1 MPFSATLTL
10 AFVLAAPPAGQTLKA
25 PALLPGDTVG
35 LVAPA
40 SALARARVEAA
51 VRNIQKCG
59 FIVRLEHPGK
69 RRGYLAADDEGRAA
83 AFNRLIYNPSVKAI
97 ICLRGGY
104 GSPRI
109 LDRIDYAAL
118 RKRPKIIVGYSDITA
133 LLIAVRQKTGL
144 VTFHGPMG
152 NEWGAQR
159 GLSHFSNKYYLEALG
174 NPATPLLE
182 DWGGERAGGM
192 RAPITIVGGEAEG
205 VLVGGNLSV
214 ICSTMG
220 TPYEIDTRDSILFL
234 EEVAEKPFRVDRM
247 LNQLRLAGKLQQA
260 RGILLGAFPGCQS
273 RDASELAL
281 SEVFMDYFV
290 PLGVPVLYE
299 FPAGHV
305 PDHAILPLGVR
316 MRLDA
321 RAGKLTLLEPPV
333 QPAGDRKTA
342 SRTPAPRES
351 NGER

>member
-1 MPFSATLTL
+1 MPLPAIFTLTL
-10 AFVLAAPPAGQTLKA
+10 VLAGQSAEQTLKP
-25 PALLPGDTVG
+25 PALRRGDTIG

-40 SALARARVEAA
+40 SPLAEARTRAA
-51 VRNIQKCG
+51 VTNLQKRG
-59 FIVRLEHPGK
+59 FIVRVERSGK
-69 RRGYLAADDEGRAA
+69 RRGYLATSDEARASA
-83 AFNRLIYNPSVKAI
+83 LNRLIHDPAVKAI
-97 ICLRGGY
+97 VCLRGGY

-118 RKRPKIIVGYSDITA
+118 VKQPKIIVGYSDITA

-152 NEWGAQR
+152 NELGAKR
-159 GLSHFSNKYYLEALG
+159 GLSPFTEKYYWEALR
-174 NPATPLLE
+174 NPATPLLT
-182 DWGGERAGGM
+182 DWGGERSGGM

-220 TPYEIDTRDSILFL
+220 TPYEIDTRDCILFL
-234 EEVAEKPFRVDRM
+234 EEVSEKPFRIDRM

-260 RGILLGAFPGCQS
+260 RGILLGSFPGCKA
-273 RDASELAL
+273 RDAEELAL
-281 SEVFMDYFV
+281 SEIFMDYFA

-305 PDHAILPLGVR
+305 PDHAILPFGVK
-316 MRLDA
+316 MKLDA
-321 RAGKLTLLEPPV
+321 IAGRLTILEPPV
-333 QPAGDRKTA
+333 EPADDASTA
-342 SRTPAPRES
+342 SRTLDPRES
-351 NGER
+351 DGSR